1 MMLRWFGS
9 SLPRRNQG
17 NQPNLN
23 PHSYFY
29 KVLAVPLLKVGA
41 VSLGTFYGLR
51 YLWRYL
57 EDDEK
62 DNKSEK

>member
-1 MMLRWFGS
+1 MRRCFSS
-9 SLPRRNQG
+9 SLLRRNQG

-41 VSLGTFYGLR
+41 VSLGTFYGLKF
-51 YLWRYL
+51 LWQYL
-57 EDDEK
+57 EDDDTDVKTEK
-62 DNKSEK
+62 